1 MGLTKRW
8 SIKEVDAQ
16 LVSELQASLRVHPAI
31 CSMLVARGIYTYDQ
45 AKLFFRPQLTDLHDP
60 FLMKGMQK
68 AVDRICSAIEWN
80 ERILIYGDYDVD
92 GTSSVAVV
100 YSFLKSLYAGQLN
113 YYIPHRYRE
122 GYGLSKQGI
131 DYAKANG
138 HTLLI
143 TLDCGIKSADLV
155 DYANSLNID
164 VIICDHHL
172 PDNRIPNALA
182 ILNPKQEDCTYPYKE
197 LSACGIGF
205 KLIEALAIQLNKP
218 KEQVYAYLDLVATS
232 IAADI
237 VALDGENRVL
247 GYYGIKKANEQPSL
261 SLKTLLEASDFKR
274 TLQMSDL
281 VFVIGPRVNAAGRMD
296 DAKKAVQL
304 FIEKDYSKALAIGS
318 LLQQDNL
325 DRREADTTITEEAL
339 AEIELDPNHASKK
352 SSVVFQSHWHKGVV
366 GIVASR
372 LIEKHYKPTIVLTQ
386 SGEVVTGSARS
397 VIGFNLYEALH
408 ACRAHLIGYG
418 GHFAAA
424 GMTLALENL
433 EAFKNAFEQ
442 AVAERITPEQLI
454 PEIVINAVIPIDSI
468 NMNFYQI
475 ITQMEPFGPD
485 NMRPLF
491 LAKNV
496 YDTGYSKLA
505 KEAHIS
511 FNITQ
516 GNQILKGIGY
526 NMAQHMGIV
535 KSGKPFDVVFQLQLN
550 EWQGTQTVQMQVLDL
565 KESGSYN

>member
-16 LVSELQASLRVHPAI
+16 IVNELQASLRVHPAI
-31 CSMLVARGIYTYDQ
+31 CKMLVARGIHTFDQ
-45 AKLFFRPQLTDLHDP
+45 AKLFFRPQLSDLHDP

-113 YYIPHRYRE
+113 YYIPHRYKE

-131 DYAKANG
+131 DFAKANG

-155 DYANSLNID
+155 DYANGLGID

-172 PDNRIPNALA
+172 PDERIPNALA
-182 ILNPKQEDCTYPYKE
+182 ILNPKQADCTYPYKE

-218 KEQVYAYLDLVATS
+218 KESVYAYLDLVATS

-247 GYYGIKKANEQPSL
+247 GFYGIKKANEQPSL

-296 DAKKAVQL
+296 DAKKAVEL
-304 FIEKDYSKALAIGS
+304 FIETDEEKVKEIAAALQA
-318 LLQQDNL
+318 DNL
-325 DRREADTTITEEAL
+325 DRKEVDKTITEQAIQL
-339 AEIELDPNHASKK
+339 LQHPHQQHKK
-352 SSVVFQSHWHKGVV
+352 STVLFQTNWHKGVV

-372 LIEKHYKPTIVLTQ
+372 LIDHYYRPTIVLTE
-386 SGEVVTGSARS
+386 SNGMASGSARS
-397 VIGFNLYEALH
+397 IPGFNIHEAIEACSHLLENYGGHYFAAGMTMQLHQVDAFIAAFEKQVANTIDPAILIPEISIDAELQLSDITPALLNLINQFEPFGPNNLRPVFISKGVQDDKGYSKIVKDAHLKFSIQQNGARMEGIGFNLADK
-408 ACRAHLIGYG
+408 I
-418 GHFAAA
+418 
-424 GMTLALENL
+424 
-433 EAFKNAFEQ
+433 
-442 AVAERITPEQLI
+442 
-454 PEIVINAVIPIDSI
+454 
-468 NMNFYQI
+468 
-475 ITQMEPFGPD
+475 
-485 NMRPLF
+485 
-491 LAKNV
+491 
-496 YDTGYSKLA
+496 
-505 KEAHIS
+505 
-511 FNITQ
+511 
-516 GNQILKGIGY
+516 
-526 NMAQHMGIV
+526 GIV
-535 KSGKPFDVVFQLQLN
+535 KEGLFDVVYTIDQNDFNGKSRLQIK
-550 EWQGTQTVQMQVLDL
+550 VLDL
-565 KESGSYN
+565 KSSK

>member
-16 LVSELQASLRVHPAI
+16 IVNELQASLRVHPAI
-31 CSMLVARGIYTYDQ
+31 CKMLVARGIHTFDQ
-45 AKLFFRPQLTDLHDP
+45 AKLFFRPQLSDLHDP

-80 ERILIYGDYDVD
+80 ERILIYGDYAVD

-113 YYIPHRYRE
+113 YYIPHRYKE

-131 DYAKANG
+131 DFAKANG

-155 DYANSLNID
+155 DYANGLGID

-172 PDNRIPNALA
+172 PDERIPNALA
-182 ILNPKQEDCTYPYKE
+182 ILNPKQADCTYPYKE

-218 KEQVYAYLDLVATS
+218 KESVYAYLDLVATS

-247 GYYGIKKANEQPSL
+247 GFYGIKKANEQPSL

-296 DAKKAVQL
+296 DAKKAVEL
-304 FIEKDYSKALAIGS
+304 FIETDEEKVKDIAAALQA
-318 LLQQDNL
+318 DNL
-325 DRREADTTITEEAL
+325 DRKEVDKTITEQAIQL
-339 AEIELDPNHASKK
+339 LQHPHQQHKK
-352 SSVVFQSHWHKGVV
+352 STVLFQTNWHKGVV

-372 LIEKHYKPTIVLTQ
+372 LIDHYYRPTIVLTE
-386 SGEVVTGSARS
+386 SNGMASGSARS
-397 VIGFNLYEALH
+397 IPGFNIHEAIEACSHLLENYGGHYFAAGMTMQLHQVDAFIAAFEKQVANTIDPAILIPEISIDAELQLSDITPALLNLINQFEPFGPNNLRPVFISKGVQDDKGYSKIVKDAHLKFSIQQNGARMEGIGFNLADK
-408 ACRAHLIGYG
+408 I
-418 GHFAAA
+418 
-424 GMTLALENL
+424 
-433 EAFKNAFEQ
+433 
-442 AVAERITPEQLI
+442 
-454 PEIVINAVIPIDSI
+454 
-468 NMNFYQI
+468 
-475 ITQMEPFGPD
+475 
-485 NMRPLF
+485 
-491 LAKNV
+491 
-496 YDTGYSKLA
+496 
-505 KEAHIS
+505 
-511 FNITQ
+511 
-516 GNQILKGIGY
+516 
-526 NMAQHMGIV
+526 GIV
-535 KSGKPFDVVFQLQLN
+535 KDGLFDVVYTIDQNDFNGKSRLQIK
-550 EWQGTQTVQMQVLDL
+550 VLDL
-565 KESGSYN
+565 KSSK

>member
-1 MGLTKRW
+1 MGLIKRW

-16 LVSELQASLRVHPAI
+16 IVNELQASLRVHPAI
-31 CSMLVARGIYTYDQ
+31 CKMLVARGIHTFDQ

-113 YYIPHRYRE
+113 YYIPHRYKE

-131 DYAKANG
+131 DFAKANG

-155 DYANSLNID
+155 DYANGLGID

-172 PDNRIPNALA
+172 PDERIPNALA
-182 ILNPKQEDCTYPYKE
+182 ILNPKQADCTYPYKE

-205 KLIEALAIQLNKP
+205 KLIEALAIQLNQP
-218 KEQVYAYLDLVATS
+218 KESVYAYLDLVATS

-247 GYYGIKKANEQPSL
+247 GFYGIKKANEQPSL

-296 DAKKAVQL
+296 DAKKAVEL
-304 FIEKDYSKALAIGS
+304 FIETDEEKVKEIAAALQA
-318 LLQQDNL
+318 DNL
-325 DRREADTTITEEAL
+325 DRKEVDKTITEQAIQL
-339 AEIELDPNHASKK
+339 LQHPHQQHKK
-352 SSVVFQSHWHKGVV
+352 STVLFQTNWHKGVV

-372 LIEKHYKPTIVLTQ
+372 LIDHYYRPTIVLTE
-386 SGEVVTGSARS
+386 SNGMASGSARS
-397 VIGFNLYEALH
+397 IPGFNIHEAIEACSHLLENYGGHYFAAGMTMQLHQVDAFIAAFEKQVANTIDPAILIPEISIDAELQLSDITPALLNLINQFEPFGPNNLRPVFISKGVQDDKGYSKIVKDAHLKFSIQQNGARMEGIGFNLADK
-408 ACRAHLIGYG
+408 I
-418 GHFAAA
+418 
-424 GMTLALENL
+424 
-433 EAFKNAFEQ
+433 
-442 AVAERITPEQLI
+442 
-454 PEIVINAVIPIDSI
+454 
-468 NMNFYQI
+468 
-475 ITQMEPFGPD
+475 
-485 NMRPLF
+485 
-491 LAKNV
+491 
-496 YDTGYSKLA
+496 
-505 KEAHIS
+505 
-511 FNITQ
+511 
-516 GNQILKGIGY
+516 
-526 NMAQHMGIV
+526 GIV
-535 KSGKPFDVVFQLQLN
+535 KDGLFDVVYTIDQNDFNGKSRLQIR
-550 EWQGTQTVQMQVLDL
+550 VLDL
-565 KESGSYN
+565 KSSK

>member
-16 LVSELQASLRVHPAI
+16 IVNELQASLRVHPAI
-31 CSMLVARGIYTYDQ
+31 CKMLVARGIHTFDQ
-45 AKLFFRPQLTDLHDP
+45 AKLFFRPQLSDLHDP

-113 YYIPHRYRE
+113 YYIPHRYKE

-131 DYAKANG
+131 DFAKANG

-155 DYANSLNID
+155 DYANGLGID

-172 PDNRIPNALA
+172 PDERIPNALA
-182 ILNPKQEDCTYPYKE
+182 ILNPKQADCTYPYKE

-218 KEQVYAYLDLVATS
+218 KESVYAYLDLVATS

-247 GYYGIKKANEQPSL
+247 GFYGIKKANEQPSL

-296 DAKKAVQL
+296 DAKKAVEL
-304 FIEKDYSKALAIGS
+304 FIETDEEKVKDIAAALQA
-318 LLQQDNL
+318 DNL
-325 DRREADTTITEEAL
+325 DRKEVDKTITEQAIQL
-339 AEIELDPNHASKK
+339 LQHPHQQHKK
-352 SSVVFQSHWHKGVV
+352 STVLFQTNWHKGVV

-372 LIEKHYKPTIVLTQ
+372 LIDHYYRPTIVLTE
-386 SGEVVTGSARS
+386 SNGMASGSARS
-397 VIGFNLYEALH
+397 IPGFNIHEAIEACSHLLENYGGHYFAAGMTMQLHQVDAFIAAFEKQVANTIDPAILIPEISIDAELQLSDITLALLNLINQFEPFGPNNLRPVFISKGVQDDKGYSRIVKDAHLKFSIQQNGARMEGIGFNLADK
-408 ACRAHLIGYG
+408 I
-418 GHFAAA
+418 
-424 GMTLALENL
+424 
-433 EAFKNAFEQ
+433 
-442 AVAERITPEQLI
+442 
-454 PEIVINAVIPIDSI
+454 
-468 NMNFYQI
+468 
-475 ITQMEPFGPD
+475 
-485 NMRPLF
+485 
-491 LAKNV
+491 
-496 YDTGYSKLA
+496 
-505 KEAHIS
+505 
-511 FNITQ
+511 
-516 GNQILKGIGY
+516 
-526 NMAQHMGIV
+526 GIV
-535 KSGKPFDVVFQLQLN
+535 KDGLFDVVYTIDQNDFNGKSRLQIK
-550 EWQGTQTVQMQVLDL
+550 VLDL
-565 KESGSYN
+565 KSSK

>member
-16 LVSELQASLRVHPAI
+16 IVNELQASLRVHPAI
-31 CSMLVARGIYTYDQ
+31 CKMLVARGIHTFDQ
-45 AKLFFRPQLTDLHDP
+45 AKLFFRPQLSDLHDP

-113 YYIPHRYRE
+113 YYIPHRYKE

-131 DYAKANG
+131 DFAKANG

-155 DYANSLNID
+155 DYANGLGID

-172 PDNRIPNALA
+172 PDERIPNALA
-182 ILNPKQEDCTYPYKE
+182 ILNPKQTDCTYPYKE

-205 KLIEALAIQLNKP
+205 KLIEALAIQLNQP
-218 KEQVYAYLDLVATS
+218 KESVYAYLDLVATS

-247 GYYGIKKANEQPSL
+247 GFYGIKKANEQPSL

-296 DAKKAVQL
+296 DAKKAVEL
-304 FIEKDYSKALAIGS
+304 FIETDEEKVKEIAAALQA
-318 LLQQDNL
+318 DNL
-325 DRREADTTITEEAL
+325 DRKEVDKTITEQAIQL
-339 AEIELDPNHASKK
+339 LQHPHQQHKK
-352 SSVVFQSHWHKGVV
+352 STVLFQTNWHKGVV

-372 LIEKHYKPTIVLTQ
+372 LIDHYYRPTIVLTE
-386 SGEVVTGSARS
+386 SNGMASGSARS
-397 VIGFNLYEALH
+397 IPGFNIHEAIEACSHLLENYGGHYFAAGMTMQLHQVDAFIAAFEKQVANTIDPAILIPEISIDAELQLSDITPALLNLINQFEPFGPNNLRPVFISKGVQDDKGYSKIVKDAHLKFSIQQNGARMEGIGFNLADK
-408 ACRAHLIGYG
+408 I
-418 GHFAAA
+418 
-424 GMTLALENL
+424 
-433 EAFKNAFEQ
+433 
-442 AVAERITPEQLI
+442 
-454 PEIVINAVIPIDSI
+454 
-468 NMNFYQI
+468 
-475 ITQMEPFGPD
+475 
-485 NMRPLF
+485 
-491 LAKNV
+491 
-496 YDTGYSKLA
+496 
-505 KEAHIS
+505 
-511 FNITQ
+511 
-516 GNQILKGIGY
+516 
-526 NMAQHMGIV
+526 GIV
-535 KSGKPFDVVFQLQLN
+535 KDGLFDVVYTIDQNDFNGKSRLQIK
-550 EWQGTQTVQMQVLDL
+550 VLDL
-565 KESGSYN
+565 KSSK

>member
-16 LVSELQASLRVHPAI
+16 IVNELQASLRVHPAI
-31 CSMLVARGIYTYDQ
+31 CKMLVARGIHSFDQ
-45 AKLFFRPQLTDLHDP
+45 AKLFFRPQLSDLHDP

-113 YYIPHRYRE
+113 YYIPHRYKE

-131 DYAKANG
+131 DFAKANG

-155 DYANSLNID
+155 DYANGLGID

-172 PDNRIPNALA
+172 PDERIPNALA
-182 ILNPKQEDCTYPYKE
+182 ILNPKQTDCTYPYKE

-205 KLIEALAIQLNKP
+205 KLIEALAIQLNQT
-218 KEQVYAYLDLVATS
+218 KESVYAYLDLVATS

-247 GYYGIKKANEQPSL
+247 GFYGIKKANEQPSL

-296 DAKKAVQL
+296 DAKKAVEL
-304 FIEKDYSKALAIGS
+304 FIETDEEKVKEIAAALQA
-318 LLQQDNL
+318 DNL
-325 DRREADTTITEEAL
+325 DRKEVDKTITEQAIQL
-339 AEIELDPNHASKK
+339 LQQPHQQYKK
-352 SSVVFQSHWHKGVV
+352 STVLFQTNWHKGVV

-372 LIEKHYKPTIVLTQ
+372 LIDHYYRPTIVLTE
-386 SGEVVTGSARS
+386 SNGMASGSARS
-397 VIGFNLYEALH
+397 IPGFNIHEAIEACSHLLENYGGHYFAAGMTMQLHQVDAFIAAFEKQVANTIDPAILIPEISIDAELQLSDITPALLNLINQFEPFGPNNLRPVFLSKGVQDDKGYSRIVKDAHLKFSIQQNGARMEGIGFNLADK
-408 ACRAHLIGYG
+408 I
-418 GHFAAA
+418 
-424 GMTLALENL
+424 
-433 EAFKNAFEQ
+433 
-442 AVAERITPEQLI
+442 
-454 PEIVINAVIPIDSI
+454 
-468 NMNFYQI
+468 
-475 ITQMEPFGPD
+475 
-485 NMRPLF
+485 
-491 LAKNV
+491 
-496 YDTGYSKLA
+496 
-505 KEAHIS
+505 
-511 FNITQ
+511 
-516 GNQILKGIGY
+516 
-526 NMAQHMGIV
+526 GIV
-535 KSGKPFDVVFQLQLN
+535 KDGLFDVVYTIDQNDFNGKSRLQIK
-550 EWQGTQTVQMQVLDL
+550 VLDL
-565 KESGSYN
+565 KSSK

>member
-16 LVSELQASLRVHPAI
+16 IVNELQASLRVHPAI
-31 CSMLVARGIYTYDQ
+31 CKMLVARGIHTFDQ

-113 YYIPHRYRE
+113 YYIPHRYKE

-131 DYAKANG
+131 DFAKANG

-155 DYANSLNID
+155 DYANGLGID

-172 PDNRIPNALA
+172 PDERIPNALA
-182 ILNPKQEDCTYPYKE
+182 ILNPKQADCTYPYKE

-218 KEQVYAYLDLVATS
+218 KESVYAYLDLVATS

-247 GYYGIKKANEQPSL
+247 GFYGIKKANEQPSL

-296 DAKKAVQL
+296 DAKKAVEL
-304 FIEKDYSKALAIGS
+304 FIETDEEKVKEIAAALQA
-318 LLQQDNL
+318 DNL
-325 DRREADTTITEEAL
+325 DRKEVDKTITEQAIQL
-339 AEIELDPNHASKK
+339 LQHPHQQHKK
-352 SSVVFQSHWHKGVV
+352 STVLFQTNWHKGVV

-372 LIEKHYKPTIVLTQ
+372 LIDHYYRPTIVLTE
-386 SGEVVTGSARS
+386 SNGMASGSARS
-397 VIGFNLYEALH
+397 IPGFNIHEAIEACSHLLENYGGHYFAAGMTMQLHQVDAFIAAFEKQVANTIDPAILIPEISIDAELQLSDITPALLNLINQFEPFGPNNLRPVFISKGVQDDKGYSKIVNDAHLKFSIQQNGARMEGIGFNLADK
-408 ACRAHLIGYG
+408 I
-418 GHFAAA
+418 
-424 GMTLALENL
+424 
-433 EAFKNAFEQ
+433 
-442 AVAERITPEQLI
+442 
-454 PEIVINAVIPIDSI
+454 
-468 NMNFYQI
+468 
-475 ITQMEPFGPD
+475 
-485 NMRPLF
+485 
-491 LAKNV
+491 
-496 YDTGYSKLA
+496 
-505 KEAHIS
+505 
-511 FNITQ
+511 
-516 GNQILKGIGY
+516 
-526 NMAQHMGIV
+526 GIV
-535 KSGKPFDVVFQLQLN
+535 KDGLFDVVYTIDQNDFNGKSRLQIK
-550 EWQGTQTVQMQVLDL
+550 VLDL
-565 KESGSYN
+565 KSSK

>member
-16 LVSELQASLRVHPAI
+16 IVNELQASLRVHPAI
-31 CSMLVARGIYTYDQ
+31 CKMLVARGIHTFDQ
-45 AKLFFRPQLTDLHDP
+45 AKLFFRPQLSDLHDP

-113 YYIPHRYRE
+113 YYIPHRYKE

-131 DYAKANG
+131 DFAKANG

-155 DYANSLNID
+155 DYANGLGID

-172 PDNRIPNALA
+172 PDERIPNALA
-182 ILNPKQEDCTYPYKE
+182 ILNPKQADCTYPYKE

-218 KEQVYAYLDLVATS
+218 KESVYAYLDLVATS

-247 GYYGIKKANEQPSL
+247 GFYGIKKANEQPSL

-296 DAKKAVQL
+296 DAKKAVEL
-304 FIEKDYSKALAIGS
+304 FIETDEEKVKEIAAALQS
-318 LLQQDNL
+318 DNL
-325 DRREADTTITEEAL
+325 DRKEVDKTITEQAIQL
-339 AEIELDPNHASKK
+339 LQHPHQQHKK
-352 SSVVFQSHWHKGVV
+352 STVLFQTNWHKGVV

-372 LIEKHYKPTIVLTQ
+372 LIDHYYRPTIVLTE
-386 SGEVVTGSARS
+386 SNGMASGSARS
-397 VIGFNLYEALH
+397 IPGFNIHEAIEACSHLLENYGGHYFAAGMTMQLHQVDAFIAAFEKQVADTIDPAILIPEISIDAELQLSDITPALLNLINQFEPFGPNNLRPVFISKGVQDDKGYSKIVKDAHLKFSIQQNGARMEGIGFNLADK
-408 ACRAHLIGYG
+408 I
-418 GHFAAA
+418 
-424 GMTLALENL
+424 
-433 EAFKNAFEQ
+433 
-442 AVAERITPEQLI
+442 
-454 PEIVINAVIPIDSI
+454 
-468 NMNFYQI
+468 
-475 ITQMEPFGPD
+475 
-485 NMRPLF
+485 
-491 LAKNV
+491 
-496 YDTGYSKLA
+496 
-505 KEAHIS
+505 
-511 FNITQ
+511 
-516 GNQILKGIGY
+516 
-526 NMAQHMGIV
+526 GIV
-535 KSGKPFDVVFQLQLN
+535 KDGLFDVVYTIDQNDFNGKSRLQIK
-550 EWQGTQTVQMQVLDL
+550 VLDL
-565 KESGSYN
+565 KSSK

>member
-16 LVSELQASLRVHPAI
+16 IVNELQASLRVHPAI
-31 CSMLVARGIYTYDQ
+31 CKMLVARGIHTFDQ
-45 AKLFFRPQLTDLHDP
+45 AKLFFRPQLSDLHDP

-113 YYIPHRYRE
+113 YYIPHRYKE

-131 DYAKANG
+131 DFAKANG

-155 DYANSLNID
+155 DYANGLGID

-172 PDNRIPNALA
+172 PDERIPNALA
-182 ILNPKQEDCTYPYKE
+182 ILNPKQADCTYPYKE

-218 KEQVYAYLDLVATS
+218 KESVYAYLDLVATS

-247 GYYGIKKANEQPSL
+247 GFYGIKKANEQPSL

-296 DAKKAVQL
+296 DAKKAVEL
-304 FIEKDYSKALAIGS
+304 FIETDEEKVKDIAAALQA
-318 LLQQDNL
+318 DNL
-325 DRREADTTITEEAL
+325 DRKEVDKTITEQAIQL
-339 AEIELDPNHASKK
+339 LQHPHQQHKK
-352 SSVVFQSHWHKGVV
+352 STVLFQTNWHKGVV

-372 LIEKHYKPTIVLTQ
+372 LIDHYYRPTIVLTE
-386 SGEVVTGSARS
+386 SNGMASGSARS
-397 VIGFNLYEALH
+397 IPGFNIHEAIEACSHLLENYGGHYFAAGMTMQLHQVDAFIAAFEKQVADTIDPAILIPEISIDAELQLSDITLALLNLINQFEPFGPNNLRPVFISKGVQDDKGYSKIVKDAHLKFSIQQNGARMEGIGFNLADK
-408 ACRAHLIGYG
+408 I
-418 GHFAAA
+418 
-424 GMTLALENL
+424 
-433 EAFKNAFEQ
+433 
-442 AVAERITPEQLI
+442 
-454 PEIVINAVIPIDSI
+454 
-468 NMNFYQI
+468 
-475 ITQMEPFGPD
+475 
-485 NMRPLF
+485 
-491 LAKNV
+491 
-496 YDTGYSKLA
+496 
-505 KEAHIS
+505 
-511 FNITQ
+511 
-516 GNQILKGIGY
+516 
-526 NMAQHMGIV
+526 GIV
-535 KSGKPFDVVFQLQLN
+535 KDGLFDVVYTIDQNDFNGKSRLQIK
-550 EWQGTQTVQMQVLDL
+550 VLDL
-565 KESGSYN
+565 KSSK

>member
-16 LVSELQASLRVHPAI
+16 IVNKLQASLRVHPAI
-31 CSMLVARGIYTYDQ
+31 CKMLVARGIYTFDQ
-45 AKLFFRPQLTDLHDP
+45 AKLFFRPQLSDLHDP

-113 YYIPHRYRE
+113 YYIPHRYKE

-131 DYAKANG
+131 DFAKANG

-155 DYANSLNID
+155 DYANGLGID

-172 PDNRIPNALA
+172 PDERIPNALA
-182 ILNPKQEDCTYPYKE
+182 ILNPKQADCTYPYKE

-218 KEQVYAYLDLVATS
+218 KESVYAYLDLVATS

-247 GYYGIKKANEQPSL
+247 GFYGIKKANEQPSL

-296 DAKKAVQL
+296 DAKKAVEL
-304 FIEKDYSKALAIGS
+304 FIETDEEKVKEIAAALQA
-318 LLQQDNL
+318 DNL
-325 DRREADTTITEEAL
+325 DRKEVDKTITEQAIQL
-339 AEIELDPNHASKK
+339 LQHPHQQHKK
-352 SSVVFQSHWHKGVV
+352 STVLFQTNWHKGVV

-372 LIEKHYKPTIVLTQ
+372 LIDHYYRPTIVLTE
-386 SGEVVTGSARS
+386 SNGMASGSARS
-397 VIGFNLYEALH
+397 IPGFNIHEAIEACSHLLENYGGHYFAAGMTMHLHQVDAFIAAFEKQVADTIDPSVLIPEISIDAELQLSDITPALLNLINQFEPFGPNNLRPVFISKGVQDDKGYSRIVKDAHLKFSIQQNGAHMEGIGFNLADK
-408 ACRAHLIGYG
+408 I
-418 GHFAAA
+418 
-424 GMTLALENL
+424 
-433 EAFKNAFEQ
+433 
-442 AVAERITPEQLI
+442 
-454 PEIVINAVIPIDSI
+454 
-468 NMNFYQI
+468 
-475 ITQMEPFGPD
+475 
-485 NMRPLF
+485 
-491 LAKNV
+491 
-496 YDTGYSKLA
+496 
-505 KEAHIS
+505 
-511 FNITQ
+511 
-516 GNQILKGIGY
+516 
-526 NMAQHMGIV
+526 GIV
-535 KSGKPFDVVFQLQLN
+535 KDGLFDVVYTIDQNDFNGKSRLQIK
-550 EWQGTQTVQMQVLDL
+550 VLDL
-565 KESGSYN
+565 KSSK

>member
-16 LVSELQASLRVHPAI
+16 IVNELQASLRVHPAI
-31 CSMLVARGIYTYDQ
+31 CKMLVARGIHTFDQ

-113 YYIPHRYRE
+113 YYIPHRYKE

-131 DYAKANG
+131 DFAKANG

-155 DYANSLNID
+155 DYANGLGID

-172 PDNRIPNALA
+172 PDERIPNALA
-182 ILNPKQEDCTYPYKE
+182 ILNPKQADCTYPYKE

-218 KEQVYAYLDLVATS
+218 KESVYAYLDLVATS

-247 GYYGIKKANEQPSL
+247 GFYGIKKANEQPSL

-296 DAKKAVQL
+296 DAKKAVEL
-304 FIEKDYSKALAIGS
+304 FIETDEEKVKEIAAALQA
-318 LLQQDNL
+318 DNL
-325 DRREADTTITEEAL
+325 DRKEVDKTITEQAIQL
-339 AEIELDPNHASKK
+339 LQHPHQQHKK
-352 SSVVFQSHWHKGVV
+352 STVLFQTNWHKGVV

-372 LIEKHYKPTIVLTQ
+372 LIDHYYRPTIVLTE
-386 SGEVVTGSARS
+386 SNGMASGSARS
-397 VIGFNLYEALH
+397 IPGFNIHEAIEACSHLLENYGGHYFAAGMTMQLHQVDAFIAAFEKQVADTIDPAILIPEISIDAELQLSDITPALLNLINQFEPFGPNNLRPVFISKGVQDDKGYSKIVKDAHLKFSIQQNGARMEGIGFNLADK
-408 ACRAHLIGYG
+408 I
-418 GHFAAA
+418 
-424 GMTLALENL
+424 
-433 EAFKNAFEQ
+433 
-442 AVAERITPEQLI
+442 
-454 PEIVINAVIPIDSI
+454 
-468 NMNFYQI
+468 
-475 ITQMEPFGPD
+475 
-485 NMRPLF
+485 
-491 LAKNV
+491 
-496 YDTGYSKLA
+496 
-505 KEAHIS
+505 
-511 FNITQ
+511 
-516 GNQILKGIGY
+516 
-526 NMAQHMGIV
+526 GIV
-535 KSGKPFDVVFQLQLN
+535 KDGLFDVVYTIDQNDFNGKSRLQIK
-550 EWQGTQTVQMQVLDL
+550 VLDL
-565 KESGSYN
+565 KSSK

>member
-16 LVSELQASLRVHPAI
+16 IVNELQASLRVHPAI
-31 CSMLVARGIYTYDQ
+31 CKMLVARGIHTFDQ

-68 AVDRICSAIEWN
+68 AVNRICSAIEWN

-113 YYIPHRYRE
+113 YYIPHRYKE

-131 DYAKANG
+131 DFAKANG

-155 DYANSLNID
+155 DYANGLGID

-172 PDNRIPNALA
+172 PDERIPNALA
-182 ILNPKQEDCTYPYKE
+182 ILNPKQADCTYPYKE

-218 KEQVYAYLDLVATS
+218 KESVYAYLDLVATS

-237 VALDGENRVL
+237 VAMDGENRVL
-247 GYYGIKKANEQPSL
+247 GFYGIKKANEQPSL

-296 DAKKAVQL
+296 DAKKAVEL
-304 FIEKDYSKALAIGS
+304 FIETDEEKVKEIAAALQA
-318 LLQQDNL
+318 DNL
-325 DRREADTTITEEAL
+325 DRKEVDKTITEQAIQL
-339 AEIELDPNHASKK
+339 LQHPHQQHKK
-352 SSVVFQSHWHKGVV
+352 STVLFQTNWHKGVV

-372 LIEKHYKPTIVLTQ
+372 LIDHYYRPTIVLTE
-386 SGEVVTGSARS
+386 SNGMASGSARS
-397 VIGFNLYEALH
+397 IPGFNIHEAIEACSHLLENYGGHYFAAGMTMQLHQVDAFIAAFEKQVADTIDPAILIPEISIDAELQLSDITPALLNLINQFEPFGPNNLRPVFISKGVQDDKGYSKIVKDAHLKFSIQQNGARMEGIGFNLADK
-408 ACRAHLIGYG
+408 I
-418 GHFAAA
+418 
-424 GMTLALENL
+424 
-433 EAFKNAFEQ
+433 
-442 AVAERITPEQLI
+442 
-454 PEIVINAVIPIDSI
+454 
-468 NMNFYQI
+468 
-475 ITQMEPFGPD
+475 
-485 NMRPLF
+485 
-491 LAKNV
+491 
-496 YDTGYSKLA
+496 
-505 KEAHIS
+505 
-511 FNITQ
+511 
-516 GNQILKGIGY
+516 
-526 NMAQHMGIV
+526 GIV
-535 KSGKPFDVVFQLQLN
+535 KDGLFDVVYTIDQNDFNGKSRLQIK
-550 EWQGTQTVQMQVLDL
+550 VLDL
-565 KESGSYN
+565 KSSK

>member
-16 LVSELQASLRVHPAI
+16 IVNELQASLRVHPAI
-31 CSMLVARGIYTYDQ
+31 CKMLVARGIHTFDQ

-113 YYIPHRYRE
+113 YYIPHRYKE

-131 DYAKANG
+131 DFAKANG

-155 DYANSLNID
+155 DYANGLGID

-172 PDNRIPNALA
+172 PDERIPNALA
-182 ILNPKQEDCTYPYKE
+182 ILNPKQADCTYPYKE

-218 KEQVYAYLDLVATS
+218 KESVYAYLDLVATS

-247 GYYGIKKANEQPSL
+247 GFYGIKKANEQPSL

-296 DAKKAVQL
+296 DAKKAVEL
-304 FIEKDYSKALAIGS
+304 FIETDEEKVKDIAAALQA
-318 LLQQDNL
+318 DNL
-325 DRREADTTITEEAL
+325 DRKEVDKTITEQAIQL
-339 AEIELDPNHASKK
+339 LQHPHQQHKK
-352 SSVVFQSHWHKGVV
+352 STVLFQTNWHKGVV

-372 LIEKHYKPTIVLTQ
+372 LIDHYYRPTIVLTE
-386 SGEVVTGSARS
+386 SNGMASGSARS
-397 VIGFNLYEALH
+397 IPGFNIHEAIEACSHLLENYGGHYFAAGMTMQLHQVDAFIAAFEKQVANTIDPAILIPEISIDAELQLSDITLALLNLINQFEPFGPNNLRPVFISKGVQDDKGYSRIVKDAHLKFSIQQNGARMEGIGFNLADK
-408 ACRAHLIGYG
+408 I
-418 GHFAAA
+418 
-424 GMTLALENL
+424 
-433 EAFKNAFEQ
+433 
-442 AVAERITPEQLI
+442 
-454 PEIVINAVIPIDSI
+454 
-468 NMNFYQI
+468 
-475 ITQMEPFGPD
+475 
-485 NMRPLF
+485 
-491 LAKNV
+491 
-496 YDTGYSKLA
+496 
-505 KEAHIS
+505 
-511 FNITQ
+511 
-516 GNQILKGIGY
+516 
-526 NMAQHMGIV
+526 GIV
-535 KSGKPFDVVFQLQLN
+535 KDGLFDVVYTIDQNDFNGKSRLQIK
-550 EWQGTQTVQMQVLDL
+550 VLDL
-565 KESGSYN
+565 KSSK

>member
-8 SIKEVDAQ
+8 SIKEVDAH

-31 CSMLVARGIYTYDQ
+31 CTMLVARGIYTYDQ

-100 YSFLKSLYAGQLN
+100 YTYLRKHYKGQLN
-113 YYIPHRYRE
+113 YYIPHRYKE

-155 DYANSLNID
+155 DYANSLHID

-172 PDNRIPNALA
+172 PDDRIPNALA
-182 ILNPKQEDCTYPYKE
+182 ILNPKQDDCPYPYKE

-205 KLIEALAIQLNKP
+205 KLIQAIAIQLQQP
-218 KEQVYAYLDLVATS
+218 LDQVYACLDLVATS

-274 TLQMSDL
+274 SLQMSDL

-296 DAKKAVQL
+296 DAKKAVEL
-304 FIEKDYSKALAIGS
+304 FIETDEQKVKEIAAALQA
-318 LLQQDNL
+318 DNL
-325 DRREADTTITEEAL
+325 DRKEVDKTITEQAIQL
-339 AEIELDPNHASKK
+339 LQHPDQQLKK
-352 SSVVFQSHWHKGVV
+352 STVLFQNNWHKGVV

-372 LIEKHYKPTIVLTQ
+372 LIDHYYRPTIVLTE
-386 SGEVVTGSARS
+386 SNGMASGSARS
-397 VIGFNLYEALH
+397 IPGFNIHEAIEACSHLLENFGGHYFAAGLTLQLNQVDAFIAAFEKQVADTIDPAILIPEISIDAELQLSDITPALLNLINQFEPFGPNNLRPVFISKGVCDYNGYSKIVKDAHLKFSIQQQGVRMDGIGFNLADK
-408 ACRAHLIGYG
+408 I
-418 GHFAAA
+418 
-424 GMTLALENL
+424 
-433 EAFKNAFEQ
+433 
-442 AVAERITPEQLI
+442 
-454 PEIVINAVIPIDSI
+454 
-468 NMNFYQI
+468 
-475 ITQMEPFGPD
+475 
-485 NMRPLF
+485 
-491 LAKNV
+491 
-496 YDTGYSKLA
+496 
-505 KEAHIS
+505 
-511 FNITQ
+511 
-516 GNQILKGIGY
+516 
-526 NMAQHMGIV
+526 GIV
-535 KSGKPFDVVFQLQLN
+535 KEGLFDVVYTIDQNEFNGTSRLQIK
-550 EWQGTQTVQMQVLDL
+550 VIDL
-565 KESGSYN
+565 KASK

>member
-16 LVSELQASLRVHPAI
+16 IVNELQASLRVHPAI
-31 CSMLVARGIYTYDQ
+31 CKMLVARGIHTFDQ
-45 AKLFFRPQLTDLHDP
+45 AKLFFRPQLSDLHDP

-113 YYIPHRYRE
+113 YYIPHRYKE

-131 DYAKANG
+131 DFAKANG

-155 DYANSLNID
+155 DYANGLGID

-172 PDNRIPNALA
+172 PDERIPNALA
-182 ILNPKQEDCTYPYKE
+182 ILNPKQADCTYPYKE

-218 KEQVYAYLDLVATS
+218 KESVYAYLDLVATS

-247 GYYGIKKANEQPSL
+247 GFYGIKKANEQPSL

-296 DAKKAVQL
+296 DAKKAVEL
-304 FIEKDYSKALAIGS
+304 FIETDEEKVKEIAAALQA
-318 LLQQDNL
+318 DNL
-325 DRREADTTITEEAL
+325 DRKEVDKTITEQAIQL
-339 AEIELDPNHASKK
+339 LQHPHQQHKK
-352 SSVVFQSHWHKGVV
+352 STVLFQTNWHKGVV

-372 LIEKHYKPTIVLTQ
+372 LIDHYYRPTIVLTE
-386 SGEVVTGSARS
+386 SNGMASGSARS
-397 VIGFNLYEALH
+397 IPGFNIHEAIEACSHLLENYGGHYFAAGMTMQLHQVDAFIAAFEKQVANTIDPAILIPEISIDAELQLSDITPALLNLINQFEPFGPNNLRPVFISKGVQDDKGYSRIVKDAHLKFSIQQNGARMEGIGFNLADK
-408 ACRAHLIGYG
+408 I
-418 GHFAAA
+418 
-424 GMTLALENL
+424 
-433 EAFKNAFEQ
+433 
-442 AVAERITPEQLI
+442 
-454 PEIVINAVIPIDSI
+454 
-468 NMNFYQI
+468 
-475 ITQMEPFGPD
+475 
-485 NMRPLF
+485 
-491 LAKNV
+491 
-496 YDTGYSKLA
+496 
-505 KEAHIS
+505 
-511 FNITQ
+511 
-516 GNQILKGIGY
+516 
-526 NMAQHMGIV
+526 GIV
-535 KSGKPFDVVFQLQLN
+535 KDGLFDVVYTIDQNDFN
-550 EWQGTQTVQMQVLDL
+550 GKSRVQIKVLDL
-565 KESGSYN
+565 KSSK

>member
-16 LVSELQASLRVHPAI
+16 IVNELQASLRVHPAI
-31 CSMLVARGIYTYDQ
+31 CKMLVARGIHTFDQ
-45 AKLFFRPQLTDLHDP
+45 AKLFFRPQLSDLHDP

-113 YYIPHRYRE
+113 YYIPHRYKE

-131 DYAKANG
+131 DFAKANG

-155 DYANSLNID
+155 DYANGLGID

-172 PDNRIPNALA
+172 PDERIPNALA
-182 ILNPKQEDCTYPYKE
+182 ILNPKQADCTYPYKE

-218 KEQVYAYLDLVATS
+218 KESVYAYLDLVATS

-247 GYYGIKKANEQPSL
+247 GFYGIKKANEQPSL

-296 DAKKAVQL
+296 DAKKAVEL
-304 FIEKDYSKALAIGS
+304 FIETDEEKVKDIAAALQA
-318 LLQQDNL
+318 DNL
-325 DRREADTTITEEAL
+325 DRKEVDKTITEQAIQL
-339 AEIELDPNHASKK
+339 LQHPHQQHKK
-352 SSVVFQSHWHKGVV
+352 STVLFQTNWHKGVV

-372 LIEKHYKPTIVLTQ
+372 LIDHYYRPTIVLTE
-386 SGEVVTGSARS
+386 SNGMASGSARS
-397 VIGFNLYEALH
+397 IPGFNIHEAIEACSHLLENYGGHYFAAGMTMQLHQVDAFIAAFEKQVADTIDPAILIPEISIDAELQLSDITPALLNLINQFEPFGPNNLRPVFISKGVQDDKGYSKIVKDAHLKFSIQQNGARMEGIGFNLADK
-408 ACRAHLIGYG
+408 I
-418 GHFAAA
+418 
-424 GMTLALENL
+424 
-433 EAFKNAFEQ
+433 
-442 AVAERITPEQLI
+442 
-454 PEIVINAVIPIDSI
+454 
-468 NMNFYQI
+468 
-475 ITQMEPFGPD
+475 
-485 NMRPLF
+485 
-491 LAKNV
+491 
-496 YDTGYSKLA
+496 
-505 KEAHIS
+505 
-511 FNITQ
+511 
-516 GNQILKGIGY
+516 
-526 NMAQHMGIV
+526 GIV
-535 KSGKPFDVVFQLQLN
+535 KDGLFDVVYTIDQNDFNGKSRLQIK
-550 EWQGTQTVQMQVLDL
+550 VLDL
-565 KESGSYN
+565 KSSK

>member
-16 LVSELQASLRVHPAI
+16 IVNELQASLRVHPAI
-31 CSMLVARGIYTYDQ
+31 CKMLVARGIHTFDQ
-45 AKLFFRPQLTDLHDP
+45 AKLFFRPQLSDLHDP

-113 YYIPHRYRE
+113 YYIPHRYKE

-131 DYAKANG
+131 DFAKANG

-155 DYANSLNID
+155 DYANGLGID

-172 PDNRIPNALA
+172 PDERIPNALA
-182 ILNPKQEDCTYPYKE
+182 ILNPKQADCTYPYKE

-218 KEQVYAYLDLVATS
+218 KESVYAYLDLVATS

-247 GYYGIKKANEQPSL
+247 GFYGIKKANEQPSL

-296 DAKKAVQL
+296 DAKKAVEL
-304 FIEKDYSKALAIGS
+304 FIATDEEKVKEIAAALQA
-318 LLQQDNL
+318 DNL
-325 DRREADTTITEEAL
+325 DRKEVDKTITEQAIQL
-339 AEIELDPNHASKK
+339 LQHPHQQHKK
-352 SSVVFQSHWHKGVV
+352 STVLFQTNWHKGVV

-372 LIEKHYKPTIVLTQ
+372 LIDHYYRPTIVLTE
-386 SGEVVTGSARS
+386 SNGMASGSARS
-397 VIGFNLYEALH
+397 IPGFNIHEAIEACSHLLENYGGHYFAAGMTMQLHQVDAFIAAFEKQVADTIDPAILIPEISIDAELQLSDITPALLNLINQFEPFGPNNLRPVFISKGVQDDKGYSRIVKDAHLKFSIQQNGARMEGIGFNLADK
-408 ACRAHLIGYG
+408 I
-418 GHFAAA
+418 
-424 GMTLALENL
+424 
-433 EAFKNAFEQ
+433 
-442 AVAERITPEQLI
+442 
-454 PEIVINAVIPIDSI
+454 
-468 NMNFYQI
+468 
-475 ITQMEPFGPD
+475 
-485 NMRPLF
+485 
-491 LAKNV
+491 
-496 YDTGYSKLA
+496 
-505 KEAHIS
+505 
-511 FNITQ
+511 
-516 GNQILKGIGY
+516 
-526 NMAQHMGIV
+526 GIV
-535 KSGKPFDVVFQLQLN
+535 KDGLFDVVYTIDQNDFNGKSRLQIK
-550 EWQGTQTVQMQVLDL
+550 VLDL
-565 KESGSYN
+565 KSSK

>member
-16 LVSELQASLRVHPAI
+16 IVNELQASLRVHPAI
-31 CSMLVARGIYTYDQ
+31 CKMLVARGIHTFDQ
-45 AKLFFRPQLTDLHDP
+45 AKLFFRPQLSDLHDP

-113 YYIPHRYRE
+113 YYIPHRYKE

-131 DYAKANG
+131 DFAKANG

-155 DYANSLNID
+155 DYANGLGID

-172 PDNRIPNALA
+172 PDERIPNALA
-182 ILNPKQEDCTYPYKE
+182 ILNPKQADCTYPYKE

-205 KLIEALAIQLNKP
+205 KLIEALAIQLNQP
-218 KEQVYAYLDLVATS
+218 KESVYAYLDLVATS

-247 GYYGIKKANEQPSL
+247 GFYGIKKANEQPSL

-296 DAKKAVQL
+296 DAKKAVEL
-304 FIEKDYSKALAIGS
+304 FIETDEEKVKEIAAALQA
-318 LLQQDNL
+318 DNL
-325 DRREADTTITEEAL
+325 DRKEVDKTITEQAIQL
-339 AEIELDPNHASKK
+339 LQHPHQQHKK
-352 SSVVFQSHWHKGVV
+352 STVLFQTNWHKGVV

-372 LIEKHYKPTIVLTQ
+372 LIDHYYRPTIVLTE
-386 SGEVVTGSARS
+386 SNGMASGSARS
-397 VIGFNLYEALH
+397 IPGFNIHEAIEACSHLLENYGGHYFAAGMTMQLHQVDAFIAAFEKQVANTIDPAILIPEISIDAELQLSDITPALLNLINQFEPFGPNNLRPVFISKGVQDDKGYSRIVKDAHLKFSIQQNGARMEGIGFNLADK
-408 ACRAHLIGYG
+408 I
-418 GHFAAA
+418 
-424 GMTLALENL
+424 
-433 EAFKNAFEQ
+433 
-442 AVAERITPEQLI
+442 
-454 PEIVINAVIPIDSI
+454 
-468 NMNFYQI
+468 
-475 ITQMEPFGPD
+475 
-485 NMRPLF
+485 
-491 LAKNV
+491 
-496 YDTGYSKLA
+496 
-505 KEAHIS
+505 
-511 FNITQ
+511 
-516 GNQILKGIGY
+516 
-526 NMAQHMGIV
+526 GIV
-535 KSGKPFDVVFQLQLN
+535 KDGLFDVVYTIDQNDFNGKSRLQIK
-550 EWQGTQTVQMQVLDL
+550 VLDL
-565 KESGSYN
+565 KSSK

>member
-16 LVSELQASLRVHPAI
+16 IVNALQASLRVHPAI
-31 CSMLVARGIYTYDQ
+31 CKMLVARGIHTFDQ
-45 AKLFFRPQLTDLHDP
+45 AKLFFRPQLSDLHDP

-68 AVDRICSAIEWN
+68 AADRICSAIEWN

-113 YYIPHRYRE
+113 YYIPHRYKE

-131 DYAKANG
+131 DFAKANG

-155 DYANSLNID
+155 DYANGLGID

-172 PDNRIPNALA
+172 PDERIPNALA
-182 ILNPKQEDCTYPYKE
+182 ILNPKQADCTYPYKE

-205 KLIEALAIQLNKP
+205 KLIEALAIQLNQP
-218 KEQVYAYLDLVATS
+218 KESVYAYLDLVATS

-247 GYYGIKKANEQPSL
+247 GFYGIKKANEQPSL

-296 DAKKAVQL
+296 DAKKAVEL
-304 FIEKDYSKALAIGS
+304 FIETDEEKVKEIAAALQA
-318 LLQQDNL
+318 DNL
-325 DRREADTTITEEAL
+325 DRKEVDKTITEQAIQL
-339 AEIELDPNHASKK
+339 LQHPHQQHKK
-352 SSVVFQSHWHKGVV
+352 STVLFQTNWHKGVV

-372 LIEKHYKPTIVLTQ
+372 LIDHYYRPTIVLTE
-386 SGEVVTGSARS
+386 SNGMASGSARS
-397 VIGFNLYEALH
+397 IPGFNIHEAIEACSHLLENYGGHYFAAGMTMQLHQVDAFIAAFEKQVANTIDPAILIPEISIDAELQLSDITPALLNLINQFEPFGPNNLRPVFISKGVQDDKGYSRIVKDAHLKFSIQQNGARMEGIGFNLADK
-408 ACRAHLIGYG
+408 I
-418 GHFAAA
+418 
-424 GMTLALENL
+424 
-433 EAFKNAFEQ
+433 
-442 AVAERITPEQLI
+442 
-454 PEIVINAVIPIDSI
+454 
-468 NMNFYQI
+468 
-475 ITQMEPFGPD
+475 
-485 NMRPLF
+485 
-491 LAKNV
+491 
-496 YDTGYSKLA
+496 
-505 KEAHIS
+505 
-511 FNITQ
+511 
-516 GNQILKGIGY
+516 
-526 NMAQHMGIV
+526 GIV
-535 KSGKPFDVVFQLQLN
+535 KDGLFDVVYTIDQNDFNGKSRLQIK
-550 EWQGTQTVQMQVLDL
+550 VLDL
-565 KESGSYN
+565 KSSK

>member
-16 LVSELQASLRVHPAI
+16 IVNELQASLRVHPAI
-31 CSMLVARGIYTYDQ
+31 CKMLVARGIHTFDQ
-45 AKLFFRPQLTDLHDP
+45 AKLFFRPQLSDLHDP

-113 YYIPHRYRE
+113 YYIPHRYKE

-131 DYAKANG
+131 DFAKANG

-155 DYANSLNID
+155 DYANGLGID

-172 PDNRIPNALA
+172 PDERIPNALA
-182 ILNPKQEDCTYPYKE
+182 ILNPKQADCTYPYKE

-218 KEQVYAYLDLVATS
+218 KESVYAYLDLVATS

-247 GYYGIKKANEQPSL
+247 GFYGIKKANEQPSL

-296 DAKKAVQL
+296 DAKKAVEL
-304 FIEKDYSKALAIGS
+304 FIETDEEKVKDIAAALQA
-318 LLQQDNL
+318 DNL
-325 DRREADTTITEEAL
+325 DRKEVDKTITEQAIQL
-339 AEIELDPNHASKK
+339 LQHPHQQHKK
-352 SSVVFQSHWHKGVV
+352 STVLFQTNWHKGVV

-372 LIEKHYKPTIVLTQ
+372 LIDHYYRPTIVLTE
-386 SGEVVTGSARS
+386 SNGMASGSARS
-397 VIGFNLYEALH
+397 IPGFNIHEAIEACSHLLENYGGHYFAAGMTMQLHQVDAFIAAFEKQVADTIDPAILIPEISIDAELQLSDITLALLNLINQFEPFGPNNLRPVFISKGVQDDKGYSRIVKDAHLKFSIQQNGARMEGIGFNLADK
-408 ACRAHLIGYG
+408 I
-418 GHFAAA
+418 
-424 GMTLALENL
+424 
-433 EAFKNAFEQ
+433 
-442 AVAERITPEQLI
+442 
-454 PEIVINAVIPIDSI
+454 
-468 NMNFYQI
+468 
-475 ITQMEPFGPD
+475 
-485 NMRPLF
+485 
-491 LAKNV
+491 
-496 YDTGYSKLA
+496 
-505 KEAHIS
+505 
-511 FNITQ
+511 
-516 GNQILKGIGY
+516 
-526 NMAQHMGIV
+526 GIV
-535 KSGKPFDVVFQLQLN
+535 KDGLFDVVYTIDQNDFNGKSRLQIK
-550 EWQGTQTVQMQVLDL
+550 VLDL
-565 KESGSYN
+565 KSSK

>member
-16 LVSELQASLRVHPAI
+16 IVNELQVSLRVHPAI
-31 CSMLVARGIYTYDQ
+31 CKMLVARGIHTFDQ
-45 AKLFFRPQLTDLHDP
+45 AKLFFRPQLSDLHDP

-113 YYIPHRYRE
+113 YYIPHRYKE

-131 DYAKANG
+131 DFAKANG

-155 DYANSLNID
+155 DYANGLGID

-172 PDNRIPNALA
+172 PDERIPNALA
-182 ILNPKQEDCTYPYKE
+182 ILNPKQADCTYPYKE

-218 KEQVYAYLDLVATS
+218 KESVYAYLDLVATS

-247 GYYGIKKANEQPSL
+247 GFYGIKKANEQPSL

-296 DAKKAVQL
+296 DAKKAVEL
-304 FIEKDYSKALAIGS
+304 FIETDEEKVKEIAAALQA
-318 LLQQDNL
+318 DNL
-325 DRREADTTITEEAL
+325 DRKEVDKTITEQAIQL
-339 AEIELDPNHASKK
+339 LQHPHQQHKK
-352 SSVVFQSHWHKGVV
+352 STVLFQTNWHKGVV

-372 LIEKHYKPTIVLTQ
+372 LIDHYYRPTIVLTE
-386 SGEVVTGSARS
+386 SNGMASGSARS
-397 VIGFNLYEALH
+397 IPGFNIHEAIEACSHLLENYGGHYFAAGMTMQLHQVDAFIAAFEKQVANTIDPAILIPEISIDAELQLSDITPALLNLINQFEPFGPNNLRPVFISKGVQDDKGYSRIVKDAHLKFSIQQNGARMEGIGFNLADK
-408 ACRAHLIGYG
+408 I
-418 GHFAAA
+418 
-424 GMTLALENL
+424 
-433 EAFKNAFEQ
+433 
-442 AVAERITPEQLI
+442 
-454 PEIVINAVIPIDSI
+454 
-468 NMNFYQI
+468 
-475 ITQMEPFGPD
+475 
-485 NMRPLF
+485 
-491 LAKNV
+491 
-496 YDTGYSKLA
+496 
-505 KEAHIS
+505 
-511 FNITQ
+511 
-516 GNQILKGIGY
+516 
-526 NMAQHMGIV
+526 GIV
-535 KSGKPFDVVFQLQLN
+535 KDGLFDVVYTIDQNDFNGKSRLQIK
-550 EWQGTQTVQMQVLDL
+550 VLDL
-565 KESGSYN
+565 KSSK

>member
-16 LVSELQASLRVHPAI
+16 IVNELQASLRVHPAI
-31 CSMLVARGIYTYDQ
+31 CKMLVARGIHTFDQ

-113 YYIPHRYRE
+113 YYIPHRYKE

-131 DYAKANG
+131 DFAKANG

-155 DYANSLNID
+155 DYANGLGID

-172 PDNRIPNALA
+172 PDERIPNALA
-182 ILNPKQEDCTYPYKE
+182 ILNPKQADCTYPYKE

-218 KEQVYAYLDLVATS
+218 KESVYAYLDLVATS

-247 GYYGIKKANEQPSL
+247 GFYGIKKANEQPSL

-296 DAKKAVQL
+296 DAKKAVEL
-304 FIEKDYSKALAIGS
+304 FIETDEEKVKEIAAALQA
-318 LLQQDNL
+318 DNL
-325 DRREADTTITEEAL
+325 DRKEVDKTITEQAIQL
-339 AEIELDPNHASKK
+339 LQHPHQQHKK
-352 SSVVFQSHWHKGVV
+352 STVLFQTNWHKGVV

-372 LIEKHYKPTIVLTQ
+372 LIDHYYRPTIVLTE
-386 SGEVVTGSARS
+386 SNGMASGSARS
-397 VIGFNLYEALH
+397 IPGFNIHEAIEACSHLLENYGGHYFAAGMTMQLHQVDAFIAAFEKQVANTIDPAILIPEISIDAELQLSDITPALLNLINQFEPFGPNNLRPVFISKGVQDDKGYSRIVKDAHLKFSIQQNGARMEGIGFNLADK
-408 ACRAHLIGYG
+408 I
-418 GHFAAA
+418 
-424 GMTLALENL
+424 
-433 EAFKNAFEQ
+433 
-442 AVAERITPEQLI
+442 
-454 PEIVINAVIPIDSI
+454 
-468 NMNFYQI
+468 
-475 ITQMEPFGPD
+475 
-485 NMRPLF
+485 
-491 LAKNV
+491 
-496 YDTGYSKLA
+496 
-505 KEAHIS
+505 
-511 FNITQ
+511 
-516 GNQILKGIGY
+516 
-526 NMAQHMGIV
+526 GIV
-535 KSGKPFDVVFQLQLN
+535 KDGLFDVVYTIDQNDYNGKLRLQIK
-550 EWQGTQTVQMQVLDL
+550 VLDL
-565 KESGSYN
+565 KSSK

>member
-16 LVSELQASLRVHPAI
+16 IVNELQASLRVHPAI
-31 CSMLVARGIYTYDQ
+31 CKMLVARGIHTFDQ

-60 FLMKGMQK
+60 FLMKGMQN

-113 YYIPHRYRE
+113 YYIPHRYKE

-131 DYAKANG
+131 DFAKANG

-155 DYANSLNID
+155 DYANGLGID

-172 PDNRIPNALA
+172 PDERIPNALA
-182 ILNPKQEDCTYPYKE
+182 ILNPKQADCAYPYKE

-218 KEQVYAYLDLVATS
+218 KESVYAYLDLVATS

-247 GYYGIKKANEQPSL
+247 GFYGIKKANEQPSL

-274 TLQMSDL
+274 SLQMSDL

-296 DAKKAVQL
+296 DAKKAVEL
-304 FIEKDYSKALAIGS
+304 FIETDEEKVKEIAAALQA
-318 LLQQDNL
+318 DNL
-325 DRREADTTITEEAL
+325 DRKEVDKTITEQAIQL
-339 AEIELDPNHASKK
+339 LQHPHQQHKK
-352 SSVVFQSHWHKGVV
+352 STVLFQTNWHKGVV

-372 LIEKHYKPTIVLTQ
+372 LIDHYYRPTIVLTE
-386 SGEVVTGSARS
+386 SNGMASGSARS
-397 VIGFNLYEALH
+397 IPGFNIHEAIEACSHLLENYGGHYFAAGMTMQLHQVDAFIAAFEKQVADTIDPAILIPEISIDAELQLSDITPALLNLINQFEPFGPNNLRPVFISKGVQDDKGYSKIVKDAHLKFSIQQNGARMDGIGFNLADK
-408 ACRAHLIGYG
+408 I
-418 GHFAAA
+418 
-424 GMTLALENL
+424 
-433 EAFKNAFEQ
+433 
-442 AVAERITPEQLI
+442 
-454 PEIVINAVIPIDSI
+454 
-468 NMNFYQI
+468 
-475 ITQMEPFGPD
+475 
-485 NMRPLF
+485 
-491 LAKNV
+491 
-496 YDTGYSKLA
+496 
-505 KEAHIS
+505 
-511 FNITQ
+511 
-516 GNQILKGIGY
+516 
-526 NMAQHMGIV
+526 GIV
-535 KSGKPFDVVFQLQLN
+535 KDGLFDVVYTIDQNDFNGKSRLQIK
-550 EWQGTQTVQMQVLDL
+550 VLDL
-565 KESGSYN
+565 KSSK

>member
-16 LVSELQASLRVHPAI
+16 IVNELQASLRVHPAI
-31 CSMLVARGIYTYDQ
+31 CKMLVARGIHTFDQ
-45 AKLFFRPQLTDLHDP
+45 AKLFFRPQLSDLHDP

-68 AVDRICSAIEWN
+68 AVNRICSAIEWN

-113 YYIPHRYRE
+113 YYIPHRYKE

-131 DYAKANG
+131 DFAKANG

-155 DYANSLNID
+155 DYANGLGID

-172 PDNRIPNALA
+172 PDERIPNALA
-182 ILNPKQEDCTYPYKE
+182 ILNPKQADCTYPYKE

-218 KEQVYAYLDLVATS
+218 KESVYAYLDLVATS

-247 GYYGIKKANEQPSL
+247 GFYGIKKANEQPSL

-296 DAKKAVQL
+296 DAKKAVEL
-304 FIEKDYSKALAIGS
+304 FIETDEEKVKEIAAALQA
-318 LLQQDNL
+318 DNL
-325 DRREADTTITEEAL
+325 DRKEVDKTITEQAIQL
-339 AEIELDPNHASKK
+339 LQHPHQQHKK
-352 SSVVFQSHWHKGVV
+352 STVLFQTNWHKGVV

-372 LIEKHYKPTIVLTQ
+372 LIDHYYRPTIVLTE
-386 SGEVVTGSARS
+386 SNGMASGSARS
-397 VIGFNLYEALH
+397 IPGFNIHEAIEACSHLLENYGGHYFAAGMTMQLHQVDAFIAAFEKQVANTIDPAILIPEISIDAELQLSDITPALLNLINQFEPFGPNNLRPVFISKGVQDDKGYSKIVKDAHLKFSIQQNGARMEGIGFNLADK
-408 ACRAHLIGYG
+408 I
-418 GHFAAA
+418 
-424 GMTLALENL
+424 
-433 EAFKNAFEQ
+433 
-442 AVAERITPEQLI
+442 
-454 PEIVINAVIPIDSI
+454 
-468 NMNFYQI
+468 
-475 ITQMEPFGPD
+475 
-485 NMRPLF
+485 
-491 LAKNV
+491 
-496 YDTGYSKLA
+496 
-505 KEAHIS
+505 
-511 FNITQ
+511 
-516 GNQILKGIGY
+516 
-526 NMAQHMGIV
+526 GIV
-535 KSGKPFDVVFQLQLN
+535 KDGLFDVVYTIDQNDFNGKSRLQIK
-550 EWQGTQTVQMQVLDL
+550 VLDL
-565 KESGSYN
+565 KSSK

>member
-16 LVSELQASLRVHPAI
+16 IVNELQASLRVHPAI
-31 CSMLVARGIYTYDQ
+31 CKMLVARGIHTFDQ

-113 YYIPHRYRE
+113 YYIPHRYKE

-131 DYAKANG
+131 DFAKANG

-155 DYANSLNID
+155 DYANGLGID

-172 PDNRIPNALA
+172 PDERIPNALA
-182 ILNPKQEDCTYPYKE
+182 ILNPKQADCTYPYKE

-218 KEQVYAYLDLVATS
+218 KESVYAYLDLVATS

-247 GYYGIKKANEQPSL
+247 GFYGIKKANEQPSL

-296 DAKKAVQL
+296 DAKKAVEL
-304 FIEKDYSKALAIGS
+304 FIETDEEKVKEIAAALQA
-318 LLQQDNL
+318 DNL
-325 DRREADTTITEEAL
+325 DRKEVDKTITEQAIQL
-339 AEIELDPNHASKK
+339 LQHPHQQHKK
-352 SSVVFQSHWHKGVV
+352 STVLFQTNWHKGVV

-372 LIEKHYKPTIVLTQ
+372 LIDHYYRPTIVLTE
-386 SGEVVTGSARS
+386 SNGMASGSARS
-397 VIGFNLYEALH
+397 IPGFNIHEAIEACSHLLENYGGHYFAAGMTMQLHQVDAFIAAFEKQVADTIDPAILIPEISIDAELQLSDITLALLNLINQFEPFGPNNLRPVFISKGVQDDKGYSRIVKDAHLKFSIQQNGARMEGIGFNLADK
-408 ACRAHLIGYG
+408 I
-418 GHFAAA
+418 
-424 GMTLALENL
+424 
-433 EAFKNAFEQ
+433 
-442 AVAERITPEQLI
+442 
-454 PEIVINAVIPIDSI
+454 
-468 NMNFYQI
+468 
-475 ITQMEPFGPD
+475 
-485 NMRPLF
+485 
-491 LAKNV
+491 
-496 YDTGYSKLA
+496 
-505 KEAHIS
+505 
-511 FNITQ
+511 
-516 GNQILKGIGY
+516 
-526 NMAQHMGIV
+526 GIV
-535 KSGKPFDVVFQLQLN
+535 KDGLIDVVYTIDQNDFNGKSRLQIK
-550 EWQGTQTVQMQVLDL
+550 VLDL
-565 KESGSYN
+565 KSSK

>member
-16 LVSELQASLRVHPAI
+16 IVNELQASLRVHPAI
-31 CSMLVARGIYTYDQ
+31 CKMLVARGIHTFDQ
-45 AKLFFRPQLTDLHDP
+45 AKLFFRPQLSDLHDP

-113 YYIPHRYRE
+113 YYIPHRYKE

-131 DYAKANG
+131 DFAKANG

-155 DYANSLNID
+155 DYANGLGID

-172 PDNRIPNALA
+172 PDERIPNALA
-182 ILNPKQEDCTYPYKE
+182 ILNPKQADCTYPYKE

-218 KEQVYAYLDLVATS
+218 KESVYAYLDLVATS

-247 GYYGIKKANEQPSL
+247 GFYGIKKANEQPSL

-296 DAKKAVQL
+296 DAKKAVEL
-304 FIEKDYSKALAIGS
+304 FIATDEEKVKEIAAALQA
-318 LLQQDNL
+318 DNL
-325 DRREADTTITEEAL
+325 DRKEVDKTITEQAIQL
-339 AEIELDPNHASKK
+339 LQHPHQQHKK
-352 SSVVFQSHWHKGVV
+352 STVLFQTNWHKGVV

-372 LIEKHYKPTIVLTQ
+372 LIDHYYRPTIVLTE
-386 SGEVVTGSARS
+386 SNGMASGSARS
-397 VIGFNLYEALH
+397 IPGFNIHEAIEACSHLLENYGGHYFAAGMTMQLHQVDAFIAAFEKQVANTIDPAILIPEISIDAELQLSDITLALLNLINQFEPFGPNNLRPVFISKGVQDDKGYSRIVKDAHLKFSIQQNGARMEGIGFNLADK
-408 ACRAHLIGYG
+408 I
-418 GHFAAA
+418 
-424 GMTLALENL
+424 
-433 EAFKNAFEQ
+433 
-442 AVAERITPEQLI
+442 
-454 PEIVINAVIPIDSI
+454 
-468 NMNFYQI
+468 
-475 ITQMEPFGPD
+475 
-485 NMRPLF
+485 
-491 LAKNV
+491 
-496 YDTGYSKLA
+496 
-505 KEAHIS
+505 
-511 FNITQ
+511 
-516 GNQILKGIGY
+516 
-526 NMAQHMGIV
+526 GIV
-535 KSGKPFDVVFQLQLN
+535 KDGLFDVVYTIDQNDFNGKSRLQIK
-550 EWQGTQTVQMQVLDL
+550 VLDL
-565 KESGSYN
+565 KSSK

>member
-16 LVSELQASLRVHPAI
+16 IVNELQASLRVHPAI
-31 CSMLVARGIYTYDQ
+31 CKMLVARGIHTFDQ
-45 AKLFFRPQLTDLHDP
+45 AKLFFRPQLSDLHDP

-113 YYIPHRYRE
+113 YYIPHRYKE

-131 DYAKANG
+131 DFAKANG

-155 DYANSLNID
+155 DYANGLGID

-172 PDNRIPNALA
+172 PDERIPNALA
-182 ILNPKQEDCTYPYKE
+182 ILNPKQADCTYPYKE

-218 KEQVYAYLDLVATS
+218 KESVYAYLDLVATS

-247 GYYGIKKANEQPSL
+247 GFYGIKKANEQPSL

-296 DAKKAVQL
+296 DAKKAVEL
-304 FIEKDYSKALAIGS
+304 FIETDEKKVKEIAAALQS
-318 LLQQDNL
+318 DNL
-325 DRREADTTITEEAL
+325 DRKEVDKTMTEQAIQL
-339 AEIELDPNHASKK
+339 LQHPHQQHKK
-352 SSVVFQSHWHKGVV
+352 STVLFQTNWHKGVV

-372 LIEKHYKPTIVLTQ
+372 LIDHYYRPTIVLTE
-386 SGEVVTGSARS
+386 SNGMASGSARS
-397 VIGFNLYEALH
+397 IPGFNIHEAIEACSHLLENYGGHYFAAGMTMQLHQVDAFIAAFEKQVADTIDPAILIPEISIDAELQLSDITPALLNLINQFEPFGPNNLRPVFISKGVQDDKGYSKIVKDAHLKFSIQQNGARMEGIGFNLADK
-408 ACRAHLIGYG
+408 I
-418 GHFAAA
+418 
-424 GMTLALENL
+424 
-433 EAFKNAFEQ
+433 
-442 AVAERITPEQLI
+442 
-454 PEIVINAVIPIDSI
+454 
-468 NMNFYQI
+468 
-475 ITQMEPFGPD
+475 
-485 NMRPLF
+485 
-491 LAKNV
+491 
-496 YDTGYSKLA
+496 
-505 KEAHIS
+505 
-511 FNITQ
+511 
-516 GNQILKGIGY
+516 
-526 NMAQHMGIV
+526 GIV
-535 KSGKPFDVVFQLQLN
+535 KDGLFDVVYTIDQNDFNGKSRLQIK
-550 EWQGTQTVQMQVLDL
+550 VLDL
-565 KESGSYN
+565 KSSK

>member
-16 LVSELQASLRVHPAI
+16 IVNELQASLRVHPAI
-31 CSMLVARGIYTYDQ
+31 CKMLVARGIHTFDQ
-45 AKLFFRPQLTDLHDP
+45 AKLFFRPQLSDLHDP

-68 AVDRICSAIEWN
+68 AVDRICSAIESN

-113 YYIPHRYRE
+113 YYIPHRYKE

-131 DYAKANG
+131 DFAKANG

-155 DYANSLNID
+155 DYANGLGID

-172 PDNRIPNALA
+172 PDERIPNALA
-182 ILNPKQEDCTYPYKE
+182 ILNPKQADCTYPYKE

-218 KEQVYAYLDLVATS
+218 KESVYAYLDLVATS

-247 GYYGIKKANEQPSL
+247 GFYGIKKANEQPSL

-296 DAKKAVQL
+296 DAKKAVEL
-304 FIEKDYSKALAIGS
+304 FIETDEEKVKEIAAALQA
-318 LLQQDNL
+318 DNL
-325 DRREADTTITEEAL
+325 DRKEVDKTITEQAIQL
-339 AEIELDPNHASKK
+339 LQHPHQQHKK
-352 SSVVFQSHWHKGVV
+352 STVLFQTNWHKGVV

-372 LIEKHYKPTIVLTQ
+372 LIDHYYRPTIVLTE
-386 SGEVVTGSARS
+386 SNGMASGSARS
-397 VIGFNLYEALH
+397 IPGFNIHEAIEACSHLLENYGGHYFAAGMTMQLHQVDAFIAAFEKQVANTIDPAILIPEISIDAELQLSDITPALLNLINQFEPFGPNNLRPVFISKGVQDDKGYSKIVKDAHLKFSIQQNGARMEGIGFNLADK
-408 ACRAHLIGYG
+408 I
-418 GHFAAA
+418 
-424 GMTLALENL
+424 
-433 EAFKNAFEQ
+433 
-442 AVAERITPEQLI
+442 
-454 PEIVINAVIPIDSI
+454 
-468 NMNFYQI
+468 
-475 ITQMEPFGPD
+475 
-485 NMRPLF
+485 
-491 LAKNV
+491 
-496 YDTGYSKLA
+496 
-505 KEAHIS
+505 
-511 FNITQ
+511 
-516 GNQILKGIGY
+516 
-526 NMAQHMGIV
+526 GIV
-535 KSGKPFDVVFQLQLN
+535 KDGLFDVVYTIDQNDFNGKSRLQIK
-550 EWQGTQTVQMQVLDL
+550 VLDL
-565 KESGSYN
+565 KSSK

>member
-16 LVSELQASLRVHPAI
+16 IVNELQVSLRVHPAI
-31 CSMLVARGIYTYDQ
+31 CKMLVARGIHTFDQ

-113 YYIPHRYRE
+113 YYIPHRYKE

-131 DYAKANG
+131 DFAKANG

-155 DYANSLNID
+155 DYANSLGID
-164 VIICDHHL
+164 VVICDHHL
-172 PDNRIPNALA
+172 PDTRIPNALA
-182 ILNPKQEDCTYPYKE
+182 ILNPKQIDCSYPYKE

-237 VALDGENRVL
+237 VAMDGENRVL

-296 DAKKAVQL
+296 DAKKAVEL
-304 FIEKDYSKALAIGS
+304 FIATDSEKVKEIAAALQS
-318 LLQQDNL
+318 DNL
-325 DRREADTTITEEAL
+325 DRKEVDKTITEQAIQL
-339 AEIELDPNHASKK
+339 LQHPDQQQKK
-352 SSVVFQSHWHKGVV
+352 STVLYQSNWHKGVV

-372 LIEKHYKPTIVLTQ
+372 LIDHFYRPTIVSTE
-386 SGEVVTGSARS
+386 SNGMASGSARS
-397 VIGFNLYEALH
+397 IPGFNIHDAIEACSHLLENYGGHYFAAGMTMQLHQVDAFIAAFEKQVADTIDPAILIPEISIDAELQLSDITPALLNLINQFEPFGPNNLRPVFVSKGVQDYNGYSKIVKDAHLKFSILQNGARIEGIGFNLAD
-408 ACRAHLIGYG
+408 
-418 GHFAAA
+418 
-424 GMTLALENL
+424 
-433 EAFKNAFEQ
+433 K
-442 AVAERITPEQLI
+442 
-454 PEIVINAVIPIDSI
+454 
-468 NMNFYQI
+468 
-475 ITQMEPFGPD
+475 
-485 NMRPLF
+485 
-491 LAKNV
+491 
-496 YDTGYSKLA
+496 
-505 KEAHIS
+505 
-511 FNITQ
+511 
-516 GNQILKGIGY
+516 
-526 NMAQHMGIV
+526 MGIV
-535 KSGKPFDVVFQLQLN
+535 KAGLFDVVYTIDQNDFNGKSRLQIK
-550 EWQGTQTVQMQVLDL
+550 VLDL
-565 KESGSYN
+565 KSSK

>member
-1 MGLTKRW
+1 MGLIKRW

-16 LVSELQASLRVHPAI
+16 IVNELQASLRVHPAI
-31 CSMLVARGIYTYDQ
+31 CKMLVARGIHTFDQ

-113 YYIPHRYRE
+113 YYIPHRYKE

-131 DYAKANG
+131 DFAKANG

-155 DYANSLNID
+155 DYANGLGID

-172 PDNRIPNALA
+172 PDERIPNALA
-182 ILNPKQEDCTYPYKE
+182 ILNPKQADCTYPYKE

-218 KEQVYAYLDLVATS
+218 KESVYAYLDLVATS

-247 GYYGIKKANEQPSL
+247 GFYGIKKANEQPSL

-296 DAKKAVQL
+296 DAKKAVEL
-304 FIEKDYSKALAIGS
+304 FIETDEEKVKEIAAALQA
-318 LLQQDNL
+318 DNL
-325 DRREADTTITEEAL
+325 DRKEVDKTITEQAIQL
-339 AEIELDPNHASKK
+339 LQHPHQQHKK
-352 SSVVFQSHWHKGVV
+352 STVLFQTNWHKGVV

-372 LIEKHYKPTIVLTQ
+372 LIDHYYRPTIVLTE
-386 SGEVVTGSARS
+386 SNGMASGSARS
-397 VIGFNLYEALH
+397 IPGFNIHEAIEACSHLLENYGGHYFAAGMTMQLHQVDAFIAAFEKQVANTIDPAILIPEISIDAELQLSDITPALLNLINQFEPFGPNNLRPVFISKGVQDDKGYSRIVKDAHLKFSIQQNGARMEGIGFNLADK
-408 ACRAHLIGYG
+408 I
-418 GHFAAA
+418 
-424 GMTLALENL
+424 
-433 EAFKNAFEQ
+433 
-442 AVAERITPEQLI
+442 
-454 PEIVINAVIPIDSI
+454 
-468 NMNFYQI
+468 
-475 ITQMEPFGPD
+475 
-485 NMRPLF
+485 
-491 LAKNV
+491 
-496 YDTGYSKLA
+496 
-505 KEAHIS
+505 
-511 FNITQ
+511 
-516 GNQILKGIGY
+516 
-526 NMAQHMGIV
+526 GIV
-535 KSGKPFDVVFQLQLN
+535 KEGLFDVVYTIDQNDFNGKSRLQIK
-550 EWQGTQTVQMQVLDL
+550 VLDL
-565 KESGSYN
+565 KSSK

>member
-16 LVSELQASLRVHPAI
+16 IVNELQVSLRVHPAI
-31 CSMLVARGIYTYDQ
+31 CKMLVARGIHTFDQ
-45 AKLFFRPQLTDLHDP
+45 AKLFFRPQLSDLHDP

-68 AVDRICSAIEWN
+68 AVNRICSAIEWN

-113 YYIPHRYRE
+113 YYIPHRYKE

-131 DYAKANG
+131 DFAKANG

-155 DYANSLNID
+155 DYANGLGID

-172 PDNRIPNALA
+172 PDERIPNALA
-182 ILNPKQEDCTYPYKE
+182 ILNPKQADCTYPYKE

-218 KEQVYAYLDLVATS
+218 KESVYAYLDLVATS

-247 GYYGIKKANEQPSL
+247 GFYGIKKANEQPSL

-296 DAKKAVQL
+296 DAKKAVEL
-304 FIEKDYSKALAIGS
+304 FIETDEEKVKEIAAALQA
-318 LLQQDNL
+318 DNL
-325 DRREADTTITEEAL
+325 DRKEVDKTITEQAIQL
-339 AEIELDPNHASKK
+339 LQQPHQQYKK
-352 SSVVFQSHWHKGVV
+352 STVLFQTNWHKGVV

-372 LIEKHYKPTIVLTQ
+372 LIDHYYRPTIVLTE
-386 SGEVVTGSARS
+386 SNGMASGSARS
-397 VIGFNLYEALH
+397 IPGFNIHEAIEACSHLLENYGGHYFAAGMTMQLHQVDAFIAAFEKQVADTIDPAILIPEISIDAELQLSDITPALLNLINQFEPFGPNNLRPVFLSKGVQDDKGYSRIVKDAHLKFSIQQNGARMEGIGFNLADK
-408 ACRAHLIGYG
+408 I
-418 GHFAAA
+418 
-424 GMTLALENL
+424 
-433 EAFKNAFEQ
+433 
-442 AVAERITPEQLI
+442 
-454 PEIVINAVIPIDSI
+454 
-468 NMNFYQI
+468 
-475 ITQMEPFGPD
+475 
-485 NMRPLF
+485 
-491 LAKNV
+491 
-496 YDTGYSKLA
+496 
-505 KEAHIS
+505 
-511 FNITQ
+511 
-516 GNQILKGIGY
+516 
-526 NMAQHMGIV
+526 GIV
-535 KSGKPFDVVFQLQLN
+535 KDGLFDVVYTIDQNDFNGKSRLQIK
-550 EWQGTQTVQMQVLDL
+550 VLDL
-565 KESGSYN
+565 KSSK

>member
-1 MGLTKRW
+1 MGLIKRW

-16 LVSELQASLRVHPAI
+16 IVNELQASLRVHPAI
-31 CSMLVARGIYTYDQ
+31 CKMLVARGIHTFDQ
-45 AKLFFRPQLTDLHDP
+45 AKLFFRPQLSDLHDP

-113 YYIPHRYRE
+113 YYIPHRYKE

-131 DYAKANG
+131 DFAKANG

-155 DYANSLNID
+155 DYANGLGID

-172 PDNRIPNALA
+172 PDERIPNALA
-182 ILNPKQEDCTYPYKE
+182 ILNPKQADCTYPYKE

-205 KLIEALAIQLNKP
+205 KLIEALAIQLNQS
-218 KEQVYAYLDLVATS
+218 KESVYAYLDLVATS

-247 GYYGIKKANEQPSL
+247 GFYGIKKANEQPSL

-296 DAKKAVQL
+296 DAKKAVEL
-304 FIEKDYSKALAIGS
+304 FIETDEEKVKEIAAALQA
-318 LLQQDNL
+318 DNL
-325 DRREADTTITEEAL
+325 DRKEVDKTITEQAIQL
-339 AEIELDPNHASKK
+339 LQHPHQQHKIST
-352 SSVVFQSHWHKGVV
+352 VVFQTNWHKGVV

-372 LIEKHYKPTIVLTQ
+372 LIDHYYRPTIVLTE
-386 SGEVVTGSARS
+386 SNGMASGSARS
-397 VIGFNLYEALH
+397 IPGFNIHEAIEACSHLLENYGGHYFAAGMTMQLHQVDAFIAAFEKQVSNTIDPAILIPEISIDAELQLSDITPALLNLINQFEPFGPNNLRPVFISKGVQDDKGYSRIVKDAHLKFSIQQNGARMEGIGFNLADK
-408 ACRAHLIGYG
+408 I
-418 GHFAAA
+418 
-424 GMTLALENL
+424 
-433 EAFKNAFEQ
+433 
-442 AVAERITPEQLI
+442 
-454 PEIVINAVIPIDSI
+454 
-468 NMNFYQI
+468 
-475 ITQMEPFGPD
+475 
-485 NMRPLF
+485 
-491 LAKNV
+491 
-496 YDTGYSKLA
+496 
-505 KEAHIS
+505 
-511 FNITQ
+511 
-516 GNQILKGIGY
+516 
-526 NMAQHMGIV
+526 GIV
-535 KSGKPFDVVFQLQLN
+535 KDGLFDVVYTIDQNDFNGKSRLQIK
-550 EWQGTQTVQMQVLDL
+550 VLDL
-565 KESGSYN
+565 KSSK

>member
-16 LVSELQASLRVHPAI
+16 IVNELQASLRVHPAI
-31 CSMLVARGIYTYDQ
+31 CKMLVARGIHTFDQ
-45 AKLFFRPQLTDLHDP
+45 AKLFFRPQLSDLHDP

-68 AVDRICSAIEWN
+68 AVNRICSAIEWN

-113 YYIPHRYRE
+113 YYIPHRYKE

-131 DYAKANG
+131 DFAKANG

-155 DYANSLNID
+155 DYANGLGID

-172 PDNRIPNALA
+172 PDERIPNALA
-182 ILNPKQEDCTYPYKE
+182 ILNPKQADCTYPYKE

-218 KEQVYAYLDLVATS
+218 KESVYAYLDLVATS

-247 GYYGIKKANEQPSL
+247 GFYGIKKANEQPSL

-296 DAKKAVQL
+296 DAKKAVEL
-304 FIEKDYSKALAIGS
+304 FIETDEEKVKEIAAALQA
-318 LLQQDNL
+318 DNL
-325 DRREADTTITEEAL
+325 DRKEVDKTITEQAIQL
-339 AEIELDPNHASKK
+339 LQHPHQQHKK
-352 SSVVFQSHWHKGVV
+352 STVLFQTNWHKGVV

-372 LIEKHYKPTIVLTQ
+372 LIDHYYRPTIVLTE
-386 SGEVVTGSARS
+386 SNGMASGSARS
-397 VIGFNLYEALH
+397 IPGFNIHEAIEACSHLLENYGGHYFAAGMTMQLHQVDAFIAAFEKQVADTIDPAILIPEISIDAELQLSDITPALLNLINQFEPFGPNNLRPVFISKGVQDDKGYSKIVKDAHLKFSIQQNGARMEGIGFNLADK
-408 ACRAHLIGYG
+408 I
-418 GHFAAA
+418 
-424 GMTLALENL
+424 
-433 EAFKNAFEQ
+433 
-442 AVAERITPEQLI
+442 
-454 PEIVINAVIPIDSI
+454 
-468 NMNFYQI
+468 
-475 ITQMEPFGPD
+475 
-485 NMRPLF
+485 
-491 LAKNV
+491 
-496 YDTGYSKLA
+496 
-505 KEAHIS
+505 
-511 FNITQ
+511 
-516 GNQILKGIGY
+516 
-526 NMAQHMGIV
+526 GIV
-535 KSGKPFDVVFQLQLN
+535 KDGLFDVVYTIDQNDFNGKSRLQIK
-550 EWQGTQTVQMQVLDL
+550 VLDL
-565 KESGSYN
+565 KSSK

>member
-16 LVSELQASLRVHPAI
+16 IVNELQASLRVHPAI
-31 CSMLVARGIYTYDQ
+31 CKMLVARGIHTFDQ
-45 AKLFFRPQLTDLHDP
+45 AKLFFRPQLSDLHDP

-68 AVDRICSAIEWN
+68 AVNRICSAIEWN

-113 YYIPHRYRE
+113 YYIPHRYKE

-131 DYAKANG
+131 DFAKANG

-155 DYANSLNID
+155 DYANSMGID
-164 VIICDHHL
+164 VIICDHHI
-172 PDNRIPNALA
+172 PDERIPNALA
-182 ILNPKQEDCTYPYKE
+182 ILNPKQADCTYPYKE

-218 KEQVYAYLDLVATS
+218 KESVYAYLDLVATS

-247 GYYGIKKANEQPSL
+247 GFYGIKKANEQPSL

-296 DAKKAVQL
+296 DAKKAVEL
-304 FIEKDYSKALAIGS
+304 FIETDEGKVKEIAAALQA
-318 LLQQDNL
+318 DNL
-325 DRREADTTITEEAL
+325 DRKEVDKTITEQAIQL
-339 AEIELDPNHASKK
+339 LQQPHQQYKK
-352 SSVVFQSHWHKGVV
+352 STVLFQTNWHKGVV

-372 LIEKHYKPTIVLTQ
+372 LIDHYYRPTIVLTE
-386 SGEVVTGSARS
+386 SNGMASGSARS
-397 VIGFNLYEALH
+397 IPGFNIHEAIEACSHLLENYGGHYFAAGMTMQLHQVDAFIAAFEKQVADTIDPAILIPEISIDAELQLSDITPALLNLINQFEPFGPNNLRPVFLSKGVQDDKGYSKIVKDAHLKFSIQQNGARMEGIGFNLADK
-408 ACRAHLIGYG
+408 I
-418 GHFAAA
+418 
-424 GMTLALENL
+424 
-433 EAFKNAFEQ
+433 
-442 AVAERITPEQLI
+442 
-454 PEIVINAVIPIDSI
+454 
-468 NMNFYQI
+468 
-475 ITQMEPFGPD
+475 
-485 NMRPLF
+485 
-491 LAKNV
+491 
-496 YDTGYSKLA
+496 
-505 KEAHIS
+505 
-511 FNITQ
+511 
-516 GNQILKGIGY
+516 
-526 NMAQHMGIV
+526 GIV
-535 KSGKPFDVVFQLQLN
+535 KDGLFDVVYTIDQNDFNGKSRLQIK
-550 EWQGTQTVQMQVLDL
+550 VLDL
-565 KESGSYN
+565 KSSK

>member
-16 LVSELQASLRVHPAI
+16 IVNELQASLRVHPAI
-31 CSMLVARGIYTYDQ
+31 CKMLVARGIHTFDQ
-45 AKLFFRPQLTDLHDP
+45 AKLFFRPQLSDLHDP

-68 AVDRICSAIEWN
+68 AVNRICSAIEWN

-113 YYIPHRYRE
+113 YYIPHRYKE

-131 DYAKANG
+131 DFAKANG

-155 DYANSLNID
+155 DYANGLGID

-172 PDNRIPNALA
+172 PDERIPNALA
-182 ILNPKQEDCTYPYKE
+182 ILNPKQADCTYPYKE

-218 KEQVYAYLDLVATS
+218 KESVYAYLDLVATS

-247 GYYGIKKANEQPSL
+247 GFYGIKKANEQPSL

-296 DAKKAVQL
+296 DAKKAVEL
-304 FIEKDYSKALAIGS
+304 FIETDEEKVKEIAAALQA
-318 LLQQDNL
+318 DNL
-325 DRREADTTITEEAL
+325 DRKEVDKTITEQAIQL
-339 AEIELDPNHASKK
+339 LQHPHQQHKK
-352 SSVVFQSHWHKGVV
+352 STVLFQTNWHKGVV

-372 LIEKHYKPTIVLTQ
+372 LIDHYYRPTIVLTE
-386 SGEVVTGSARS
+386 SNGMASGSARS
-397 VIGFNLYEALH
+397 IPGFNIHEAIEACSHLLENYGGHYFAAGMTMQLHQVDAFIAAFEKQVADTIDPAILIPEISIDAELQLSDITPALLNLINQFEPFGPNNLRPVFISKGVQDDKGYSRIVKDAHLKFSIQQNGARMEGIGFNLADK
-408 ACRAHLIGYG
+408 I
-418 GHFAAA
+418 
-424 GMTLALENL
+424 
-433 EAFKNAFEQ
+433 
-442 AVAERITPEQLI
+442 
-454 PEIVINAVIPIDSI
+454 
-468 NMNFYQI
+468 
-475 ITQMEPFGPD
+475 
-485 NMRPLF
+485 
-491 LAKNV
+491 
-496 YDTGYSKLA
+496 
-505 KEAHIS
+505 
-511 FNITQ
+511 
-516 GNQILKGIGY
+516 
-526 NMAQHMGIV
+526 GIV
-535 KSGKPFDVVFQLQLN
+535 KEGLFDVVYTIDQNDFNGKSRLQIK
-550 EWQGTQTVQMQVLDL
+550 VLDL
-565 KESGSYN
+565 KSSK

>member
-16 LVSELQASLRVHPAI
+16 IVNELQASLRVHPAI
-31 CSMLVARGIYTYDQ
+31 CKMLVARGIHTFDQ
-45 AKLFFRPQLTDLHDP
+45 AKLFFRPQLSDLHDP

-68 AVDRICSAIEWN
+68 AVNRICSAIEWN

-113 YYIPHRYRE
+113 YYIPHRYKE

-131 DYAKANG
+131 DFAKANG

-155 DYANSLNID
+155 DYANGLGID

-172 PDNRIPNALA
+172 PDERIPNALA
-182 ILNPKQEDCTYPYKE
+182 ILNPKQADCTYPYKE

-218 KEQVYAYLDLVATS
+218 KESVYAYLDLVATS

-247 GYYGIKKANEQPSL
+247 GFYGIKKANEQPSL

-274 TLQMSDL
+274 SLQMSDL

-296 DAKKAVQL
+296 DAKKAVEL
-304 FIEKDYSKALAIGS
+304 FIETDEEKVKEIAAALQA
-318 LLQQDNL
+318 DNL
-325 DRREADTTITEEAL
+325 DRKEVDKTITEQAIQL
-339 AEIELDPNHASKK
+339 LQHPHQQHKK
-352 SSVVFQSHWHKGVV
+352 STVLFQTNWHKGVV

-372 LIEKHYKPTIVLTQ
+372 LIDHYYRPTIVLTE
-386 SGEVVTGSARS
+386 SNGMASGSARS
-397 VIGFNLYEALH
+397 IPGFNIHEAIEACSHLLENYGGHYFAAGMTMQLHQVDAFIAAFEKQVADTIDPAILIPEISIDAELQLSDITPALLNLINQFEPFGPNNLRPVFISKGVQDDKGYSKIVKDAHLKFSIQQNGARMEGIGFNLADK
-408 ACRAHLIGYG
+408 I
-418 GHFAAA
+418 
-424 GMTLALENL
+424 
-433 EAFKNAFEQ
+433 
-442 AVAERITPEQLI
+442 
-454 PEIVINAVIPIDSI
+454 
-468 NMNFYQI
+468 
-475 ITQMEPFGPD
+475 
-485 NMRPLF
+485 
-491 LAKNV
+491 
-496 YDTGYSKLA
+496 
-505 KEAHIS
+505 
-511 FNITQ
+511 
-516 GNQILKGIGY
+516 
-526 NMAQHMGIV
+526 GIV
-535 KSGKPFDVVFQLQLN
+535 KDGLFDVVYTIDQNDFNGKSRLQIK
-550 EWQGTQTVQMQVLDL
+550 VLDL
-565 KESGSYN
+565 KSSK

>member
-16 LVSELQASLRVHPAI
+16 IVNELQASLRVHPAI
-31 CSMLVARGIYTYDQ
+31 CKMLVARGIHTFDQ
-45 AKLFFRPQLTDLHDP
+45 AKLFFRPQLSDLHDP

-68 AVDRICSAIEWN
+68 AVNRICSAIEWN

-113 YYIPHRYRE
+113 YYIPHRYKE

-131 DYAKANG
+131 DFAKANG

-155 DYANSLNID
+155 DYANGLGID

-172 PDNRIPNALA
+172 PDERIPNALA
-182 ILNPKQEDCTYPYKE
+182 ILNPKQADCTYPYKE

-218 KEQVYAYLDLVATS
+218 KESVYAYLDLVATS

-247 GYYGIKKANEQPSL
+247 GFYGIKKANEQPSL

-296 DAKKAVQL
+296 DAKKAVEL
-304 FIEKDYSKALAIGS
+304 FIETDEEKVKEIAAALQA
-318 LLQQDNL
+318 DNL
-325 DRREADTTITEEAL
+325 DRKEVDKTITEQAIQL
-339 AEIELDPNHASKK
+339 LQHPHQQHKK
-352 SSVVFQSHWHKGVV
+352 STVLFQTNWHKGVV

-372 LIEKHYKPTIVLTQ
+372 LIDHYYRPTIVLTE
-386 SGEVVTGSARS
+386 SNGMASGSARS
-397 VIGFNLYEALH
+397 IPGFNIHEAIEACSHLLENYGGHYFAAGMTMQLHQVDAFIAAFEKQVANTIDPAILIPEISIDAELQLSDITPALLNLINQFEPFGPNNLRPVFISKGVQDDKGYSRIVKDAHLKFSIQQNGARMEGIGFNLADK
-408 ACRAHLIGYG
+408 I
-418 GHFAAA
+418 
-424 GMTLALENL
+424 
-433 EAFKNAFEQ
+433 
-442 AVAERITPEQLI
+442 
-454 PEIVINAVIPIDSI
+454 
-468 NMNFYQI
+468 
-475 ITQMEPFGPD
+475 
-485 NMRPLF
+485 
-491 LAKNV
+491 
-496 YDTGYSKLA
+496 
-505 KEAHIS
+505 
-511 FNITQ
+511 
-516 GNQILKGIGY
+516 
-526 NMAQHMGIV
+526 GIV
-535 KSGKPFDVVFQLQLN
+535 KDGLFDVVYTIDQNDFNGKSRLQIK
-550 EWQGTQTVQMQVLDL
+550 VLDL
-565 KESGSYN
+565 KSSK